1 MVKRVSCARR
11 HPMEYDDY
19 LREQAAKYREL
30 AEKTQDPF
38 IRQELADLAAV
49 CERVAN
55 SIEDRLPSG

>member
-1 MVKRVSCARR
+1 
-11 HPMEYDDY
+11 MEYDDY